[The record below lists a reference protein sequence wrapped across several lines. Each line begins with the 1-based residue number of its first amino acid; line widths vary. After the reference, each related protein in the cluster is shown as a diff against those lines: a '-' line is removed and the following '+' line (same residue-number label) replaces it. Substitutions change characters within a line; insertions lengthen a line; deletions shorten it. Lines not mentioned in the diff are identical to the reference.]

1 MATDQFV
8 EMRVQGMTI
17 DPFTNSPIVVLKDL
31 NDEQAVPIWIG
42 LVEASAIAMELEQVK
57 LPRPMTHDLL
67 RNVIQM
73 MGGKVARI
81 EVCDLRDNTYYG
93 LVHIELGGEVLKID
107 SRPSDAIALSLRTD
121 APIFV
126 AEHVIEESR
135 AVKSAEGV
143 DHEDLTEEERRKKE
157 LIEML
162 EDLDPEDFG
171 KYKM

>member
-1 MATDQFV
+1 MAEDRFV

-42 LVEASAIAMELEQVK
+42 LVEASAIAMELEKVK

-67 RNVIQM
+67 KNVIHEL
-73 MGGKVARI
+73 GGKVVRV
-81 EVCDLRDNTYYG
+81 EVCDLRDNTFFG
-93 LVHIELGGEVLKID
+93 LLHIDVNGEVTKVD

-135 AVKSAEGV
+135 AVKDVEGEG
-143 DHEDLTEEERRKKE
+143 DDELSDEERHKKE
-157 LIEML
+157 LIDML
-162 EDLDPEDFG
+162 EKMDPEDFG

>member
-1 MATDQFV
+1 MAIDQFV

-67 RNVIQM
+67 SNVIKA
-73 MGGKVARI
+73 MGGKVVRI

-93 LVHIELGGEVLKID
+93 MVHIEIGDKVLKVD

-126 AEHVIEESR
+126 AAHVIEESR
-135 AVKSAEGV
+135 AVKSVEG
-143 DHEDLTEEERRKKE
+143 EGGEELTEEERRKKE
-157 LIEML
+157 LIDML
-162 EDLDPEDFG
+162 EDLEPEDFG

>member
-1 MATDQFV
+1 MANFV

-31 NDEQAVPIWIG
+31 QDERAVPIWIG

-67 RNVIQM
+67 RNVIREL
-73 MGGKVARI
+73 GGTLVRV
-81 EVCDLRDNTYYG
+81 EVCDLRDSTFYG
-93 LVHIELGGEVLKID
+93 LLHIEIDGRVLQID
-107 SRPSDAIALSLRTD
+107 ARPSDAIALSLRTGS
-121 APIFV
+121 PIFV

-135 AVKSAEGV
+135 TVKSGEGQSG
-143 DHEDLTEEERRKKE
+143 EELNEEEQRKKE
-157 LIEML
+157 LIDML
-162 EDLDPEDFG
+162 ESMKPADFG